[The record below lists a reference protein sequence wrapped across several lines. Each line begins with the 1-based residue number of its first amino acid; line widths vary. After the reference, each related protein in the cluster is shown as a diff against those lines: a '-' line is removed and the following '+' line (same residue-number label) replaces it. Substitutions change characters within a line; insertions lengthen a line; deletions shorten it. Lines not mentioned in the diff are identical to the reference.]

1 MIQRMS
7 NSEEL
12 RFFVEA
18 EFVQALANIDYVVW
32 LAKEGYFEDT
42 SFLNFL
48 KYLEYFTLPEY
59 ARHLT
64 YHRGVE
70 VLVLL
75 LNDKVRDVLREDP
88 LSFRRILMDQLW
100 SSWARKTEL
109 N

>member
-1 MIQRMS
+1 MS

-32 LAKEGYFEDT
+32 LAKQGYFED
-42 SFLNFL
+42 SAFLNFL
-48 KYLEYFTLPEY
+48 QYLEYFKLSEY
-59 ARHLT
+59 AMHLT

-70 VLVLL
+70 VLSLL
-75 LNDKVRDVLREDP
+75 LNEKVREVLREDP
-88 LSFRRILMDQLW
+88 LSFRRILMDQMW
-100 SSWARKTEL
+100 SSWARKTEI

>member
-1 MIQRMS
+1 MS

-32 LAKEGYFEDT
+32 LAKQDYFEDEA
-42 SFLNFL
+42 FLNFL
-48 KYLEYFTLPEY
+48 KYLEYLRLPEY
-59 ARHLT
+59 AIHLT

-70 VLVLL
+70 VLSLL
-75 LNDKVRDVLREDP
+75 LNEKVREVLKEDP
-88 LSFRRILMDQLW
+88 LSFRRIVMDQLW

>member
-1 MIQRMS
+1 MS

-32 LAKEGYFEDT
+32 LAKQGYFADT

-48 KYLEYFTLPEY
+48 KYLEYFNLPEY

-70 VLVLL
+70 VLTLL
-75 LNDKVRDVLREDP
+75 LNEKVREVLREDP
-88 LSFRRILMDQLW
+88 ISFRRILMDQLW

>member
-1 MIQRMS
+1 ML
-7 NSEEL
+7 NSDEL

-32 LAKEGYFEDT
+32 LAKQGYFEDPA
-42 SFLNFL
+42 FLNFL
-48 KYLEYFTLPEY
+48 KYLEYMNLPEY

-64 YHRGVE
+64 YHRGGE
-70 VLVLL
+70 VLTLL
-75 LNDKVRDVLREDP
+75 LNEKVREVLRDDP
-88 LSFRRILMDQLW
+88 VSFRRILMEQLW

>member
-1 MIQRMS
+1 MS

-32 LAKEGYFEDT
+32 LAKQDYFEDEA
-42 SFLNFL
+42 FLNFL
-48 KYLEYFTLPEY
+48 KYLNEKV
-59 ARHLT
+59 R
-64 YHRGVE
+64 E
-70 VLVLL
+70 VL
-75 LNDKVRDVLREDP
+75 KEDP
-88 LSFRRILMDQLW
+88 LSFRRIVMDQLW